1 MVCRAAGQA
10 STMLNVASHVAWLAL
25 IGRLEKSQCDG
36 GHKMCVLP
44 KRDGA
49 QQHSSGFLHKQRSSI
64 VNSYET
70 RLQDLDVSLPELPKP
85 IANYIPAKR
94 VAAL

>member
-49 QQHSSGFLHKQRSSI
+49 QQYSSGFRHKQRSSI
-64 VNSYET
+64 KSTLECTDQAAAMNGASSGKRTST
-70 RLQDLDVSLPELPKP
+70 RFAFGFV
-85 IANYIPAKR
+85 
-94 VAAL
+94 V